1 MSNGNGLE
9 PGARAPA
16 PGRLRVVQQFINS
29 LDIEAGSEEFATSG
43 QLRSWL
49 VSHALAKPRGLH
61 LTPKDLERARRFREL
76 LRDLAAGNNGSAG
89 HQRLRGKLNRELA
102 RLPFVGALED
112 GDVARLQPTGTGID
126 RALSQ
131 LAAIVIE
138 EMISSRWSRL
148 KACAEDICRWVFYD
162 HSRSRT
168 GIWCTM
174 AICGSRAKSRAYYRR
189 RVTKRP

>member
-29 LDIEAGSEEFATSG
+29 LDIEAGSEEFGTSS
-43 QLRSWL
+43 QLGSWL
-49 VSHALAKPRGLH
+49 VSHALAKPGGLH
-61 LTPKDLERARRFREL
+61 LTSKDLERARRFREL
-76 LRDLAAGNNGSAG
+76 LRDLAAGNNGSGG
-89 HQRLRGKLNRELA
+89 HQPLRRRLNSELA

-112 GDVARLQPTGTGID
+112 GGVARLEPTGTGID

-138 EMISSRWSRL
+138 EMIIGRWNRL
-148 KACAEDICRWVFYD
+148 KVCAEDICRWVFYD

-189 RVTKRP
+189 IITKRP